1 MGSAYK
7 TLVQYALVAERTANE
22 KAECGLS
29 RFVSGIGNAPGKRDL
44 ARGPFN
50 KVPGFSSR
58 ERAQVEWL

>member
-1 MGSAYK
+1 MRKPNADF
-7 TLVQYALVAERTANE
+7 TW
-22 KAECGLS
+22 
-29 RFVSGIGNAPGKRDL
+29 FVSGIGNAPGKRDL